1 LDFYFRK
8 ARKGAWLTDSDSG
21 LCFVPPPRLGYA
33 VDFAAALLVKD
44 KDFLYQ
50 EYVVLGKSTK
60 QIAREQGCAASTV
73 SKYLYEFGFP
83 PRASGLPHQRKGQ
96 IPYGSRMV
104 KGRLVEHK
112 GEQAV
117 IEELIRL
124 RSAGKSFGDL
134 VAWLDVNQI
143 RTKSKH
149 AKWDRPTVYKI
160 LKRANSFPDEIEK
173 FDAASS

>member
-1 LDFYFRK
+1 LDFFFGK
-8 ARKGAWLTDSDSG
+8 EARKGAWLTVSDSA
-21 LCFVPPPRLGYA
+21 LSIVPPPRIGYA
-33 VDFAAALLVKD
+33 VDFAAALLIKD

-50 EYVVLGKSTK
+50 EYVVLGRSTK

-73 SKYLYEFGFP
+73 SNYLYEFGFP
-83 PRASGLPHQRKGQ
+83 PRTTGLPHQRKGQ

-117 IEELIRL
+117 IAELTRL

-134 VAWLDVNQI
+134 VAWLDINQI

-149 AKWDRPTVYKI
+149 AKWDRPTVYQI
-160 LKRANSFPDEIEK
+160 LKRTHTQLAD
-173 FDAASS
+173 